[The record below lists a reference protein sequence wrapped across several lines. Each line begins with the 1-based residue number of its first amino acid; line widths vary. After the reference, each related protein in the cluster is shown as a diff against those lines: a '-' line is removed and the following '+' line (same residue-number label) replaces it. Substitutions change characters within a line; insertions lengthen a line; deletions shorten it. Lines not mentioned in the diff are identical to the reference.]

1 MHFFY
6 AMAMNPE
13 CQKKLQVELDG
24 SIGNGRSPSFA
35 EIENLPYFNA

>member
-13 CQKKLQVELDG
+13 CQRRLQEELDR

-35 EIENLPYFNA
+35 EIEKLPYFNA